1 MGEGE
6 NTRGWPETGFF
17 SKRRITTLYPLKNP
31 VSLVVAHKSWTNDQC
46 PIRNAQCPVW
56 PMPNAQCPMPHA
68 QCPMPNAQCPMPNAQ
83 CPMPNDQF
91 AMTNSQCPMPN
102 AQCPMPN
109 DFGFLY
115 LKAVVRRRQI
125 VTISL
130 QCFTLGLSLWMS
142 RQYRQP
148 PR

>member
-1 MGEGE
+1 
-6 NTRGWPETGFF
+6 
-17 SKRRITTLYPLKNP
+17 
-31 VSLVVAHKSWTNDQC
+31 
-46 PIRNAQCPVW
+46 
-56 PMPNAQCPMPHA
+56 MPNAQFTMPNS
-68 QCPMPNAQCPMPNAQ
+68 QFPIPNAQFPIP
-83 CPMPNDQF
+83 
-91 AMTNSQCPMPN
+91 NSQFPIPN
-102 AQCPMPN
+102 SQFPIPN

-115 LKAVVRRRQI
+115 LKAVVRKRQI